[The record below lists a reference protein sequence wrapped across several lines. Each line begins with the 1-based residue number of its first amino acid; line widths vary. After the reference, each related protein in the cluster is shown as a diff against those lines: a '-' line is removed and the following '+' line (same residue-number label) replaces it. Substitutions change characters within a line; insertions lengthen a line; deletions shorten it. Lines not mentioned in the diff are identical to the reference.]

1 MKKFLKHFRYG
12 QKGFTLI
19 ELLVV
24 IGILG
29 AIAAVV
35 VPNVGKFIGRGKTEA
50 WETELHD
57 VQTSVMAMMT
67 DAASGQLDADVAA
80 TPDMATVTA
89 TSPGGTA
96 GDLLLSAYL
105 TGLGDDPITT
115 GTVET
120 TCCKTG
126 CAYAFL
132 MDGTV
137 TQTLPEDRT
146 PPPP

>member
-35 VPNVGKFIGRGKTEA
+35 VPNVGKFIGRGKNEA

-57 VQTSVMAMMT
+57 IQTSVMAMLV
-67 DAASGQLDADVAA
+67 DSGSGKLDADVAA
-80 TPDMATVTA
+80 TTNMATVVA

-96 GDLLLSAYL
+96 GDLLLSNYL
-105 TGLGDDPITT
+105 TGLGDDPLTPLVT
-115 GTVET
+115 ET
-120 TCCKTG
+120 TCVKLSCT
-126 CAYAFL
+126 YAFL

-137 TQTLPEDRT
+137 TQTT
-146 PPPP
+146 PP